1 MKGAIRMETE
11 NEKNEV
17 INEYE
22 SEITEVKR
30 RIKVKDLI
38 IIGELIIIAILVL
51 TGVAVFIW
59 M

>member
-1 MKGAIRMETE
+1 METE

-22 SEITEVKR
+22 IEITEVKR

>member
-1 MKGAIRMETE
+1 MDTE

-17 INEYE
+17 IKEYE

-30 RIKVKDLI
+30 RIKVKDVIIIVEII
-38 IIGELIIIAILVL
+38 IIGVLVL
-51 TGVAVFIW
+51 SGVAVFIW

>member
-1 MKGAIRMETE
+1 METE

-38 IIGELIIIAILVL
+38 IIGELIVIAILVL

>member
-11 NEKNEV
+11 NAKNEV

-22 SEITEVKR
+22 SEITEVKK

-38 IIGELIIIAILVL
+38 IIGELIVIAILVL

>member
-1 MKGAIRMETE
+1 METE
-11 NEKNEV
+11 NEKNGV

>member
-1 MKGAIRMETE
+1 MA

-17 INEYE
+17 IKDFE
-22 SEITEVKR
+22 SEITDVKR
-30 RIKVKDLI
+30 RIKVKDVI
-38 IIGELIIIAILVL
+38 IIVEIIVIAILVL

>member
-1 MKGAIRMETE
+1 MKGAIKMA

-17 INEYE
+17 IKDFE
-22 SEITEVKR
+22 SEITDVKR
-30 RIKVKDLI
+30 RIKVKDVI
-38 IIGELIIIAILVL
+38 IIVEIIVIAILVL